1 MAEQN
6 INQTLMPRDEPLQAE
21 IINKYE
27 PEAEKPKA
35 GIWTLIIGI
44 ILIIR
49 GVMRYNQGGGIE
61 IFGVI
66 MFVIGLGSLYYYFK
80 DRF

>member
-1 MAEQN
+1 MAEEN
-6 INQTLMPRDEPLQAE
+6 INQSLAPRDETFQAE

-27 PEAEKPKA
+27 PEPEKTKA

-44 ILIIR
+44 ILVVR
-49 GVMRYNQGGGIE
+49 GVMRYNQGDGIE
-61 IFGVI
+61 IFGII
-66 MFVIGLGSLYYYFK
+66 MFIIGLASLYYYFK

>member
-1 MAEQN
+1 MAEEN
-6 INQTLMPRDEPLQAE
+6 INQTLTARDEPLQAE
-21 IINKYE
+21 IINNYQ

-49 GVMRYNQGGGIE
+49 GVMRYNQGDGIE

-66 MFVIGLGSLYYYFK
+66 MFVIGLASLYYYFK
-80 DRF
+80 DRI